1 MESNIIDINVV
12 ASYYNLTYTFKSP
25 LAQPIHFTK
34 KRGWGM
40 SDLLYAASFEA
51 ALAQDLITSS
61 TPLRCVLSYALPN

>member
-1 MESNIIDINVV
+1 MEG
-12 ASYYNLTYTFKSP
+12 L
-25 LAQPIHFTK
+25 
-34 KRGWGM
+34 